1 MSEPITLRELAAI
14 DVSVLKGVGDVGKQS
29 LHDYGVDNSARL
41 SNHLSA
47 TLGRSHE

>member
-29 LHDYGVDNSARL
+29 LHDYGVDNVLDLELPTRDV
-41 SNHLSA
+41 
-47 TLGRSHE
+47 G